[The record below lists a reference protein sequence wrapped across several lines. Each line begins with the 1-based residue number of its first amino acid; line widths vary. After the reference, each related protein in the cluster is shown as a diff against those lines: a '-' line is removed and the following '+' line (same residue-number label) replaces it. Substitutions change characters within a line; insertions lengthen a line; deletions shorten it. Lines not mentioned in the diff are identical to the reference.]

1 MKNSA
6 PVVFTLSTLLFELK
20 EQGSYYLRTTRLT
33 AEINQETDVRSKVE
47 EVKAREWKMSTI
59 IRMG

>member
-1 MKNSA
+1 MKNWA
-6 PVVFTLSTLLFELK
+6 PVVFTLSTLLLELK
-20 EQGSYYLRTTRLT
+20 EQGSYYLGNTRLT

-47 EVKAREWKMSTI
+47 EVKTREWKVSTI

>member
-1 MKNSA
+1 MKNWA
-6 PVVFTLSTLLFELK
+6 PVVFTLSTLLLELK
-20 EQGSYYLRTTRLT
+20 EQGFYYLGTTRLT

-47 EVKAREWKMSTI
+47 EVKTREWKVSTI